1 MILKSF
7 LFRINLK
14 KRKLRGK
21 GSSFDNQSR
30 GVNLIDKIK
39 LQLEKEKMAE
49 EQLSTRISETTEKT
63 LDNVDDVKPM
73 SSSLKPDSLLWKKK
87 TPSVKKPTIKFET

>member
-1 MILKSF
+1 MHDLKSF
-7 LFRINLK
+7 LFQINFK

-49 EQLSTRISETTEKT
+49 EQLSTRISETPEKT
-63 LDNVDDVKPM
+63 LDVEDVKPM
-73 SSSLKPDSLLWKKK
+73 ASSLKPDSLLWKKK
-87 TPSVKKPTIKFET
+87 TPSVKKPAIKFET